1 MASGALCSCLIMY
14 KILKNILLPIL
25 YVVVASIVAVGAI
38 VAEQCYRVAL
48 EQEVEQPVSELLS
61 EGEYAISTYDNVFRR
76 ICGQYGVD
84 WRLMSAIAYGESN
97 FRHDA
102 VSPRGAVGL
111 MQVMPRI
118 ASSYGVER
126 EQLFDPAT
134 NIDVA
139 VRLFKDMERMI
150 GMGRNVAV
158 RDRMAFTLAAY
169 NCGASR
175 VVDARQLCDYYG
187 DDASLWESVTE
198 YLELLGDEEFYTH
211 ELVDSGAFSE
221 AAVTIYYVNRVLARY
236 DRYRAIAE

>member
-1 MASGALCSCLIMY
+1 MC

-38 VAEQCYRVAL
+38 VAEQCCCTAM

-111 MQVMPRI
+111 MQVMPLVAKSMGYAPEALMDAKVCTEVAARLLHENNDMLRFPKGFDKTERLNFILACYNAGYPRI
-118 ASSYGVER
+118 A
-126 EQLFDPAT
+126 
-134 NIDVA
+134 
-139 VRLFKDMERMI
+139 
-150 GMGRNVAV
+150 
-158 RDRMAFTLAAY
+158 
-169 NCGASR
+169 
-175 VVDARQLCDYYG
+175 DARRLARFYAE
-187 DDASLWESVTE
+187 DADKWSVVATYLPLLAEPE
-198 YLELLGDEEFYTH
+198 YAEH
-211 ELVDSGAFSE
+211 EVVQSGAFHGSSE
-221 AAVTIYYVNRVLARY
+221 TITYVRKVMRVYGRY
-236 DRYRAIAE
+236 KKRIAE

>member
-1 MASGALCSCLIMY
+1 
-14 KILKNILLPIL
+14 
-25 YVVVASIVAVGAI
+25 
-38 VAEQCYRVAL
+38 
-48 EQEVEQPVSELLS
+48 VSELLS

-139 VRLFKDMERMI
+139 VRLFKDMERI
-150 GMGRNVAV
+150 
-158 RDRMAFTLAAY
+158 
-169 NCGASR
+169 
-175 VVDARQLCDYYG
+175 LC
-187 DDASLWESVTE
+187 
-198 YLELLGDEEFYTH
+198 
-211 ELVDSGAFSE
+211 
-221 AAVTIYYVNRVLARY
+221 R
-236 DRYRAIAE
+236 

>member
-1 MASGALCSCLIMY
+1 MSY
-14 KILKNILLPIL
+14 TPKNILLPIL
-25 YVVVASIVAVGAI
+25 YVVVASVISVGAM
-38 VAEQCYRVAL
+38 VAEQYLRPAEEV
-48 EQEVEQPVSELLS
+48 VEQPVSELLP
-61 EGEYAISTYDNVFRR
+61 EGGYVISTYDNVFRR

-102 VSPRGAVGL
+102 LSPRGAVGL

-118 ASSYGVER
+118 ARSYGVER
-126 EQLFDPAT
+126 EQLLDPAT

-139 VRLFKDMERMI
+139 VRLFKEMERMI
-150 GMGRNVAV
+150 GMGREVAL

-187 DDASLWESVTE
+187 DDASSWAVVAE

-211 ELVDSGAFSE
+211 EVVDSGAFAE
-221 AAVTIYYVNRVLARY
+221 AGVTIYYVNRVLACY